1 MYGLDTTTNVNETTM
16 KDSVTVPTNA
26 KILVWWDGKAIA
38 VVMGN
43 TEQVIEQIETACR
56 EHSCFE
62 SVKVIRPVDI
72 NLGFL
77 EKVYISV
84 LINDGIEKYQGDVEL
99 TTITDYSPQRD
110 TGWIETHYEISGAIY
125 LEFEKDNPTGLVAER
140 HAAQGTGGLY
150 ELAEELT
157 DEFEEM
163 NNGREWDGEY
173 IEEIYSFI
181 QNKLYGTA

>member
-1 MYGLDTTTNVNETTM
+1 MNKATKM
-16 KDSVTVPTNA
+16 
-26 KILVWWDGKAIA
+26 ILWWEGQVLAI
-38 VVMGN
+38 VMGDAKQI
-43 TEQVIEQIETACR
+43 TEQIEEACR
-56 EHSCFE
+56 N
-62 SVKVIRPVDI
+62 
-72 NLGFL
+72 NLGYPEFMVV
-77 EKVYISV
+77 EP
-84 LINDGIEKYQGDVEL
+84 NDLNIGKRDVVSLDTKYKYSEDGDWNEGMVEL
-99 TTITDYSPQRD
+99 TEVLDYSPQRD

-163 NNGREWDGEY
+163 NKDREWDGEY
-173 IEEIYSFI
+173 IEELYSFI

>member
-1 MYGLDTTTNVNETTM
+1 M

-26 KILVWWDGKAIA
+26 KILVWWDGQAIA

-84 LINDGIEKYQGDVEL
+84 LINDGIEKYEGDVEL
-99 TTITDYSPQRD
+99 TTITDYS
-110 TGWIETHYEISGAIY
+110 H
-125 LEFEKDNPTGLVAER
+125 
-140 HAAQGTGGLY
+140 
-150 ELAEELT
+150 
-157 DEFEEM
+157 
-163 NNGREWDGEY
+163 NNYMEV
-173 IEEIYSFI
+173 
-181 QNKLYGTA
+181 QP